1 MRQILV
7 RTVSVAVLIG
17 GATFAYAFS
26 TGPPDSRTGAKAVAS
41 RPAEANCTVCHSG
54 STLNDP
60 SGQLRI
66 LDVPATYTPGEQYD
80 LRVQLSHTWNPLPL
94 NPIKWGFQITAVQAT
109 TGDSAGLWLLGTN
122 APPDTFRSRKP
133 STGSFNRR
141 RYIMHTRSALH
152 PIWPQG
158 STREGL
164 PSPVEWTLK
173 WQAPPGDSGKVY
185 FFAAGNSA
193 NGDGVAISSGDF
205 IFTTAESTTFGSN
218 VDVPPHSPDIDLN
231 FALDAPWPNPMEKC
245 TNIDFTLPRAANVD
259 LSIFDLQG
267 RKIRTLL
274 NGLRSP
280 GTHGWFWD
288 GKKTDGSYADNGVY
302 FLRLRAG
309 GERRVLTQKI
319 ALARR

>member
-1 MRQILV
+1 MRHIFV
-7 RTVSVAVLIG
+7 RTFALAILAG
-17 GATFAYAFS
+17 GSTLAYAFS

-41 RPAEANCTVCHSG
+41 RPAEAVCTVCHSG

-66 LDVPATYTPGEQYD
+66 LGVPATYQPNQQYD
-80 LRVQLSHTWNPLPL
+80 LTVRLQHTWSVMPPDPL
-94 NPIKWGFQITAVQAT
+94 KWGFQITAVQAT

-133 STGSFNRR
+133 SSGSYARR
-141 RYIMHTRSALH
+141 RYIMHTRNVVH
-152 PIWPQG
+152 PIYPDG
-158 STREGL
+158 STRTGQL
-164 PSPVEWTLK
+164 GPVNWTLK

-193 NGDGVAISSGDF
+193 NGDGVSIGSGDF
-205 IFTTAESTTFGSN
+205 IFTTSESTTYGN
-218 VDVPPHSPDIDLN
+218 TVDVPPHSPNLPLA
-231 FALDAPWPNPMEKC
+231 FELVAPWPNPMEKC
-245 TNIDFTLPRAANVD
+245 TNIDFTLPRAANVE

-274 NGLRSP
+274 EGYREA

-288 GKKTDGSYADNGVY
+288 GKKSDGSYANNGVY

-319 ALARR
+319 ALARK